1 MKKKEIKDLSVN
13 DLQAQLKVEQAE
25 LDKLKLSHAVSPVDN
40 PMKIRTTRRTIARI
54 KTELRN
60 KLAATK

>member
-1 MKKKEIKDLSVN
+1 MKKKEIKDLSVT
-13 DLQAQLKVEQAE
+13 DLQARLKEEQDA
-25 LDKLKLSHAVSPVDN
+25 LLKMKVSHAVSPVDN

-54 KTELRN
+54 QTELRN

>member
-1 MKKKEIKDLSVN
+1 MKKKEIKDLSVT

-25 LDKLKLSHAVSPVDN
+25 LNKMKIAHAVSPVDN

-54 KTELRN
+54 QTELRN